1 MWDVMSSLLSWAG
14 SLAYPWSWGWVQLLL
29 ETKWM
34 RVGEGRFFK
43 EKKSGCYFQQKGGKR
58 LGRQKQQMS
67 TLTAFQLTI
76 HGSPGANSI
85 QRAETVADSM
95 SLAVS
100 IFFVRLVP
108 GLCLALYKESG
119 YAPCPTVQTMASPM
133 LIWEKLWAPLTGVD
147 PCSRHW
153 LGTL

>member
-1 MWDVMSSLLSWAG
+1 MLFPA
-14 SLAYPWSWGWVQLLL
+14 Q
-29 ETKWM
+29 
-34 RVGEGRFFK
+34 
-43 EKKSGCYFQQKGGKR
+43 GGKR

-85 QRAETVADSM
+85 QRAETEADSR

-108 GLCLALYKESG
+108 GLSNTLYKEPGCVSRAIG
-119 YAPCPTVQTMASPM
+119 QTKASLM
-133 LIWEKLWAPLTGVD
+133 FTWEKLCVPLTGETLA
-147 PCSRHW
+147 
-153 LGTL
+153 LGTDWRL